1 MSPEVLRA
9 IVELRAAAFTS
20 LTPDDVREALPETS
34 AWDDDAIDRAL
45 AAPGEAPQGP
55 GDARFVAWG
64 RATVA
69 RLQEGSL
76 RPLAI
81 RPYLLR
87 WLGGHML
94 RAEGDPLSRRRLITP
109 AWRAACEAVFGDAA
123 PLVDDLRRLDAHCAA
138 LEGAGGPSTRHAG
151 TRWFCAL
158 ALASARESEARRLR
172 EDFVASLVRAGLWS
186 PRQGAAAVLRAW
198 REQRFADLGVVGPA
212 VGPEG
217 TRWLF
222 ERLCALDDA
231 ETGALF
237 ALVEHLPEG
246 ERAAAAVRAI
256 EHLRPRDVEGHVL
269 GQAIQT
275 VARLAED
282 ARGSACEAL
291 LRVIEG
297 VEPQLRGEAWE
308 ALAPLLDLEGAR
320 RFLPRV
326 GAVDPWQR
334 AGVVA
339 ALVKGREAALIDEGL
354 AACAAFEVWN
364 DGRARAVRA
373 LAPGLPP
380 ALVPRVFAIL
390 TEGEMWEGAGR
401 FAALD
406 AFARAG
412 TPDAFAAAIAHAAT
426 LDPTPD
432 GFDLTPWRERLAQ
445 REDAPTAVTP
455 AAGEPPAVEGPPSTP
470 TTRASAPS
478 AAPPLTADTLR
489 QCLRL
494 GDDRE
499 FAAALAA
506 LAEAT
511 GDAAPRTS
519 LAAAAASAAR
529 EERHPIR
536 RVAALANALA
546 VAPTAERAAVV
557 DDTLAAVGEAL
568 TAPDATVRARRPRG
582 SLFQWDPP
590 PVEALAPPMRALLRQ
605 LDDGARARLAS
616 IVKANLCAHPSRLPA
631 TLALEVTAQA
641 LTASEVEAALAQPAT
656 WFDAPGG
663 LRALAALRDRAPEA
677 RLQAC
682 LGAVRESQPNRA
694 TALRDLL
701 LGHAPRP
708 RRNDVPDLTPRADPA
723 EDASRDLS
731 RRHVI
736 GLMLT
741 WKRDAAPDLLL
752 DLGLAL
758 QEVRAL
764 WP

>member
-1 MSPEVLRA
+1 
-9 IVELRAAAFTS
+9 
-20 LTPDDVREALPETS
+20 
-34 AWDDDAIDRAL
+34 
-45 AAPGEAPQGP
+45 
-55 GDARFVAWG
+55 
-64 RATVA
+64 
-69 RLQEGSL
+69 
-76 RPLAI
+76 
-81 RPYLLR
+81 
-87 WLGGHML
+87 
-94 RAEGDPLSRRRLITP
+94 
-109 AWRAACEAVFGDAA
+109 VFGDAA
-123 PLVDDLRRLDAHCAA
+123 TLVDDLRRLDAHCAA

-158 ALASARESEARRLR
+158 ALASAREAEARRLR
-172 EDFVASLVRAGLWS
+172 EDFVASLVRTGLWS
-186 PRQGAAAVLRAW
+186 TRQGAAAVLREW
-198 REQRFADLGVVGPA
+198 RERRFADLGVVGPA
-212 VGPEG
+212 LGRDG
-217 TRWLF
+217 ARWLF

-231 ETGALF
+231 ETGPLF

-246 ERAAAAVRAI
+246 ERAAATVRAI
-256 EHLRPRDVEGHVL
+256 EHLRPRYVEGHVL

-282 ARGSACEAL
+282 ARGAACEAL
-291 LRVIEG
+291 LRVIDG
-297 VEPQLRGEAWE
+297 VEPHLRGETWE
-308 ALAPLLDLEGAR
+308 ALAPLLDLEAAR
-320 RFLPRV
+320 RLLTRL
-326 GAVDPWQR
+326 GAVAPWKR
-334 AGVVA
+334 ADVVE
-339 ALVKGREAALIDEGL
+339 ALVKGREAALLDEGL
-354 AACAAFEVWN
+354 AACAAFEVWD
-364 DGRARAVRA
+364 DGRTRAVRA

-380 ALVPRVFAIL
+380 ALVPRLFAIL

-412 TPDAFAAAIAHAAT
+412 SSDAFAAAIAHATT

-432 GFDLTPWRERLAQ
+432 GFDLAPWRERLAQ

-455 AAGEPPAVEGPPSTP
+455 AADEPSAAEAPPSTP
-470 TTRASAPS
+470 TTRAN
-478 AAPPLTADTLR
+478 APPLTADTLR

-494 GDDRE
+494 GDDHE

-506 LAEAT
+506 LAEAA
-511 GDAAPRTS
+511 GEEAPRTS
-519 LAAAAASAAR
+519 LAAASAAAAR
-529 EERHPIR
+529 QERHPIR
-536 RVAALANALA
+536 RVAALADALA
-546 VAPTAERAAVV
+546 VAPTAERAVV
-557 DDTLAAVGEAL
+557 IDDALAAVGEAL
-568 TAPDATVRARRPRG
+568 TAPDATARARRPRG

-590 PVEALAPPMRALLRQ
+590 PVEALEPPMRALLRQ

-616 IVKANLCAHPSRLPA
+616 IVKANLGAHPSRLPA

-641 LTASEVEAALAQPAT
+641 LTASEVEAALARPAS

-663 LRALAALRDRAPEA
+663 LRALASLRDRAPEA
-677 RLQAC
+677 RLLAC

-701 LGHAPRP
+701 LGRAPRP

-723 EDASRDLS
+723 EGASCDLP
-731 RRHVI
+731 RRHAI

-758 QEVRAL
+758 QEVHAL